1 MALRA
6 LSRPAPRPLQPP
18 PRRRFDRSIGAAF
31 HDSFRIVSRPIQAR
45 VSRRAIAH
53 NIDVVRKAAPSS
65 RVWAVL
71 KADAYG
77 HGLARAFGDDSPAF
91 ARADGIAILETET
104 AEILRS
110 LGWRKPILLLEGCFD
125 AADLDAAA
133 RLDVTVTVH
142 HDEQVAM
149 IEAARFDR
157 PLPVYLKMNT
167 GMNRLGFAPSRFRTA
182 YERLRACSRVGPI
195 TLTTHFAN
203 ADRPEGVV
211 DQLAVFE
218 HGASGLQGERS
229 LANSAAI
236 LAHPETH
243 REWVRPGIM
252 IYGATPFAT
261 RTAAEFG
268 LRAAMTLE
276 SRLIAVQSLK
286 AGESVGYG
294 HRYAA
299 ERDMRIGVVACGYA
313 DGYPRV
319 APNGTPVV
327 VDGIATRLVGRVSM
341 DMLTVDLT
349 PVPQATV
356 GSVVELWG
364 ARLPVDEVAQA
375 AGTVGYEL
383 LCAVAPRVP
392 ITAID

>member
-1 MALRA
+1 M
-6 LSRPAPRPLQPP
+6 
-18 PRRRFDRSIGAAF
+18 
-31 HDSFRIVSRPIQAR
+31 SRPIQAR
-45 VSRRAIAH
+45 ISRHAIAH
-53 NIDVVRKAAPSS
+53 NVDVVRQAAPAS
-65 RVWAVL
+65 RIWAVL

-77 HGLARAFGDDSPAF
+77 HGLVRAFDHDSPAF
-91 ARADGIAILETET
+91 AQADGIAILETET
-104 AEILRS
+104 AEVLRT

-125 AADLDAAA
+125 AADLEAAA

-142 HDEQVAM
+142 DDAQVAM
-149 IEAARFDR
+149 IEAARFAKS
-157 PLPVYLKMNT
+157 LPVYLKMNT
-167 GMNRLGFAPSRFRTA
+167 GMNRLGFMPSRFRA
-182 YERLRACSRVGPI
+182 VHERLRACSRVGPI

-211 DQLAVFE
+211 DQMALFE
-218 HGASGLQGERS
+218 HGAAGLRGERS

-243 REWVRPGIM
+243 RDWVRPGIM
-252 IYGATPFAT
+252 LYGASPFAT
-261 RTAAEFG
+261 RSAAEFG

-299 ERDMRIGVVACGYA
+299 ERDLRIGVVACGYA

-319 APNGTPVV
+319 APNGTPVA
-327 VDGIATRLVGRVSM
+327 VDGVRTRLVGRVSM

-364 ARLPVDEVAQA
+364 DRVPVDEVAQS

-392 ITAID
+392 MTAID

>member
-1 MALRA
+1 MVASITA
-6 LSRPAPRPLQPP
+6 ST
-18 PRRRFDRSIGAAF
+18 RRSTPFIF
-31 HDSFRIVSRPIQAR
+31 VSRPIQAR
-45 VSRRAIAH
+45 ISRRAIAH
-53 NIDVVRKAAPSS
+53 NIDIVRRAAPTS

-104 AEILRS
+104 AEVLRR
-110 LGWRKPILLLEGCFD
+110 LGWKKPILLLEGCFEPS
-125 AADLDAAA
+125 DLDVAA
-133 RLDVTVTVH
+133 RLGVTVTVH
-142 HDEQVAM
+142 DDEQVAM
-149 IEAARFDR
+149 LEAARFATT
-157 PLPVYLKMNT
+157 LPVYLKMNT
-167 GMNRLGFAPSRFRTA
+167 GMNRLGFTPSRFRIA
-182 YERLRACSRVGPI
+182 HERLSACPRVAAI

-211 DQLAVFE
+211 DQMATFE
-218 HGASGLQGERS
+218 RAAAGLDGERS

-236 LAHPETH
+236 LAHPHTH
-243 REWVRPGIM
+243 RDWVRPGIM

-261 RTAAEFG
+261 RSAAEFG
-268 LRAAMTLE
+268 LRPAMTLE

-299 ERDMRIGVVACGYA
+299 ERDMRVGVVACGYA

-327 VDGIATRLVGRVSM
+327 VDGVRTRLVGRVSM

-364 ARLPVDEVAQA
+364 ERVPVDEVAQA

-383 LCAVAPRVP
+383 LYAVAPRVP
-392 ITAID
+392 VTAID